1 MKKFLLGSLITTL
14 VYYAI
19 GTSYIIYKIP
29 QKGAKK

>member
-19 GTSYIIYKIP
+19 GTSYIIYKMPIK
-29 QKGAKK
+29 KGVK

>member
-14 VYYAI
+14 VYYSI

-29 QKGAKK
+29 KKEVKK